1 MKFGTNLKCHL
12 FNHAKRKQQMKLKD
26 ELDMSKIIDFTNKFG
41 HSKSNRLRL
50 EMFQTPLVF
59 AGTQNPEMKSILY
72 TLTCTKKNRH
82 YKNRNQKNN
91 VEDVEVYEAF

>member
-26 ELDMSKIIDFTNKFG
+26 ELDMSKIRQLKIDFTNQIW

-59 AGTQNPEMKSILY
+59 AGTQNSEMKSILY
-72 TLTCTKKNRH
+72 ITLTCTKKNRH
-82 YKNRNQKNN
+82 YKNP
-91 VEDVEVYEAF
+91 